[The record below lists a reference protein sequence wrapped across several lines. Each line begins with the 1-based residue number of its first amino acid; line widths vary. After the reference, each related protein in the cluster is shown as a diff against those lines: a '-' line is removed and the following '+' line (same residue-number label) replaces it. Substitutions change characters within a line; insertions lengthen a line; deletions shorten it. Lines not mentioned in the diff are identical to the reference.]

1 MIILTVTFCGHGK
14 IKYDIDAEKKLLF
27 VIEDLI
33 IKGATEFLFGG
44 YGNFDILCA
53 KVVKNLKNK
62 YPYIK
67 LTLVIAYLNRKYNLD
82 FYDET
87 VYPPIENTPLRF
99 AILKRNQWMV
109 QNSQIL
115 IAYVQNDWGGAAKTL
130 QYAKKNKKKIINLCK
145 SDGI

>member
-1 MIILTVTFCGHGK
+1 MTVTFCGHSK
-14 IKYDIDAEKKLLF
+14 IKYDLNTEQKLLYI
-27 VIEDLI
+27 IENLI
-33 IKGATEFLFGG
+33 LKDATEFLFGG

-53 KVVKNLKNK
+53 KVVKELKDK

-67 LTLVIAYLNRKYNLD
+67 STLVIAYLNRKYDSSL
-82 FYDET
+82 YDDT

-130 QYAKKNKKKIINLCK
+130 LYAKKNKKKVINLCEL
-145 SDGI
+145 DGI

>member
-109 QNSQIL
+109 QNANVIV
-115 IAYVQNDWGGAAKTL
+115 AYVQHEWGGAAKTL
-130 QYAKKNKKKIINLCK
+130 LFAKRKKKIIINIGEKK
-145 SDGI
+145 S